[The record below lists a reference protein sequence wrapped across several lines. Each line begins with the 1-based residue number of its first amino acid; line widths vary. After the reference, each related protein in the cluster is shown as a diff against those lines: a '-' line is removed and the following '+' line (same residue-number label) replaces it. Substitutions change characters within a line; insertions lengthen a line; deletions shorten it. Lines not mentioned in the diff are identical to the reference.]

1 MSFLIIIQSWDS
13 IIWISKLLNKLIK
26 QHSGV
31 LTCESVPTFDE
42 GELDQLFTECH
53 NETMR
58 ELYNELD
65 HEFLSTT
72 AVQRDTSSHPVVQ
85 RYILRDISRELTQ
98 NSVIRQDSDTLS
110 CSDSDTLSA
119 SSVLNCSA
127 PVAEQYVS
135 HVTSLNL
142 NLLQTSAKPLFPA
155 LSQQP
160 LIRALNQP
168 KTSAKPASSQPRS
181 QIKQRTQE
189 SQTLSIPFRLIK
201 FLPVEPDSFINRTF
215 AHDGISKD
223 DINPMCKSIQVN
235 FERNPSLSNQE
246 ELSILD
252 RETQLEAQRIALLQ
266 QQRAQ
271 PEHFL

>member
-1 MSFLIIIQSWDS
+1 M
-13 IIWISKLLNKLIK
+13 
-26 QHSGV
+26 

-142 NLLQTSAKPLFPA
+142 NQLQTSAKPLFPA